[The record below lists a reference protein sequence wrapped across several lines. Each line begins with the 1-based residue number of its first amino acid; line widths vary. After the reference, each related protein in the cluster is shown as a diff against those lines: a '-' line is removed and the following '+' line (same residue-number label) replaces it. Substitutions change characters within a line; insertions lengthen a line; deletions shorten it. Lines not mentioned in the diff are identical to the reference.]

1 IRPMPYDIP
10 EVSTEPFLS
19 DFQHAS
25 YDEEYVNRFWRIL
38 VQVSS
43 VFQIFRG
50 WFTGKCSPVHFFWHH
65 ADLALTLYSGR
76 SVPMREGANPVERE
90 IFSNEMISFGF
101 WAGDKNIREPA
112 FYAYMYPQPA
122 GFMNEPLSPKEAFWS
137 HQSGLALL
145 RYEDARN
152 AADSPEKVI
161 LDFLESVYQAG
172 AKRANWDIETFRLP
186 SSEKQLKEQAQKQ
199 RKGHADILEKLER
212 PEA

>member
-1 IRPMPYDIP
+1 
-10 EVSTEPFLS
+10 
-19 DFQHAS
+19 
-25 YDEEYVNRFWRIL
+25 
-38 VQVSS
+38 
-43 VFQIFRG
+43 
-50 WFTGKCSPVHFFWHH
+50 
-65 ADLALTLYSGR
+65 
-76 SVPMREGANPVERE
+76 MREGANPVERE

-172 AKRANWDIETFRLP
+172 AKRANWD
-186 SSEKQLKEQAQKQ
+186 SV
-199 RKGHADILEKLER
+199 KGMRIYWKSWKGLR
-212 PEA
+212 PKSKALNSKPQGS

>member
-1 IRPMPYDIP
+1 
-10 EVSTEPFLS
+10 
-19 DFQHAS
+19 
-25 YDEEYVNRFWRIL
+25 
-38 VQVSS
+38 
-43 VFQIFRG
+43 
-50 WFTGKCSPVHFFWHH
+50 
-65 ADLALTLYSGR
+65 
-76 SVPMREGANPVERE
+76 MREGANPVERE